1 MAVTLSSQEVAM
13 LTGKTE
19 RTIRRWAES
28 GKLPSET
35 ILNQFNSPEYIF
47 TLEDLAAVNPGWV
60 RKYCG
65 QVKAQLPA
73 PPEGLPGR
81 PENPQPLDSY
91 TAGEQEEIAFWLRL
105 VERWQGYR
113 NKPGA
118 NKAEVDERFVHL
130 CRLEYPERAISVDT
144 LYRRWNAVRKDDLDG
159 LIDKRGKWKK
169 GKSSITD
176 SMWQTFLYYYLDESR
191 HSIQKCYEYTRLWAQ
206 KEAPE
211 LAADMPGYTTFYRR
225 AQADIPK
232 PLKVLGREGEKAFR
246 DRCAPYIRRTYEN
259 MASNEWWIADN
270 HTFDIITE
278 GENGQRHRLYLT
290 AFFDARSGIF
300 TGCHVTNAPSSQST
314 LIALRKGILK
324 YGIPENIYVDN
335 GREFLTHDIGGLGHR
350 RKKPGDGQERFD
362 PPPVFE
368 RLGIK
373 MTNAIVRNAKAKV
386 IERRFR
392 DVKDHL
398 SRLFDTFTGGNV
410 LEKPEQLKH
419 VLKDGKIPLD
429 ATLVETVEELLDW
442 YFNQQPYGGAVA
454 GDHGKPRQQVFNENL
469 HTKRVASAEDLSLML
484 MRSSR
489 PQKVTRRGVHLD
501 IAGQRIDY
509 WNDELVFHYLGQQ
522 VYYRYDPDD
531 LSEVRVYDL
540 QDRFIMSVP
549 ADNTAVL
556 AYGAGKE
563 EVKEAMSKVRRME
576 RITREALKVSAF
588 PAFGRHTALEL
599 VMEAAHQ
606 NKTARIIPPAN
617 PKVLE
622 LQRPDDEPLL
632 KAAVGG
638 PDLDT
643 MNRNA
648 LKRNG
653 GAEHEQGV

>member
-1 MAVTLSSQEVAM
+1 MGVQLNAREMAG

-19 RTIRRWAES
+19 RTIRNWAAS
-28 GKLPSET
+28 GKFPSEM
-35 ILNQFNSPEYIF
+35 ILNQTNRPEYLF
-47 TLEDLAAVNPGWV
+47 PLEE
-60 RKYCG
+60 
-65 QVKAQLPA
+65 LPA
-73 PPEGLPGR
+73 AIQQRYYEQLRAHSPIPAAAPAPR
-81 PENPQPLDSY
+81 KAAKPLDRY
-91 TAGEQEEIAFWLRL
+91 TIEEREEITFWLRL
-105 VERWQGYR
+105 VEDWQDYR

-118 NKAEVDERFVHL
+118 NKAEVDERFVQL
-130 CRLEYPERAISVDT
+130 CRLEYPERAISIDA
-144 LYRRWNAVRKDDLDG
+144 LYRRWSAVRDDDLAG

-169 GKSSITD
+169 GKSSIPD
-176 SMWQTFLYYYLDESR
+176 PMWQAFLYFFLDER
-191 HSIQKCYEYTRLWAQ
+191 QHPLKKCYEYTKLEMQ
-206 KEAPE
+206 TSFPE
-211 LAADMPGYTTFYRR
+211 LVADMPSYTTFYRR
-225 AQADIPK
+225 AQADIPE

-246 DRCAPYIRRTYEN
+246 DRCAPYIRRTYEE
-259 MASNEWWIADN
+259 MQSNEWWIADN

-278 GENGQRHRLYLT
+278 GANGQRHRLYLT

-300 TGCHVTNAPSSQST
+300 TGCYVTNAPSSQST
-314 LIALRKGILK
+314 LIALRRGILK

-335 GREFLTHDIGGLGHR
+335 GREFLTYDVGGLGHR
-350 RKKPGDGQERFD
+350 KKKPKDGKERFE

-368 RLGIK
+368 RLGIH
-373 MTNAIVRNAKAKV
+373 MTNAIVRNAKAKI

-410 LEKPEQLKH
+410 LEKPESLKFI
-419 VLKDGKIPLD
+419 LKDGRIPLD

-454 GDHGKPRQQVFNENL
+454 SDHGKPRQQVFNENL
-469 HTKRVASAEDLSLML
+469 HTKRMPINEEDLNLML

-489 PQKVTRRGVHLD
+489 AQKVTRRGVHLD

-509 WNDELVFHYLGQQ
+509 WNDDLVFNYLGQQ

-599 VMEAAHQ
+599 VMEAAHES
-606 NKTARIIPPAN
+606 KTARIIPPAN

-622 LQRPDDEPLL
+622 LQRFDGEPLL
-632 KAAVGG
+632 KVAVGG

-653 GAEHEQGV
+653 GAEHE